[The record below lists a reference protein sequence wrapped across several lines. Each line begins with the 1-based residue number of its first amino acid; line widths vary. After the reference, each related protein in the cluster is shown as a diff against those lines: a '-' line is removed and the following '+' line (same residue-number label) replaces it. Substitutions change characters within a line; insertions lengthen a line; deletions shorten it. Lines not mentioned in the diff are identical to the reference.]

1 MSELSFKPIQT
12 ISEQAKSLSVY
23 MQDREM
29 VTYDELDK
37 VAGES
42 VRTSRGR
49 GWLKTV
55 RRVLQRERN
64 QVWLPVRGVGLKRG
78 NVDEVRDAANHQVTK
93 SRRSS
98 WRGIKQIATVDFR
111 TLNND
116 QRVRFN
122 TTASLLGAIHHMT
135 GSRSVA
141 KIEAAVAV
149 VQDKLPLEKTLA
161 AFGVVSEK
169 EQSN

>member
-12 ISEQAKSLSVY
+12 ISEQAKAIAAY

-29 VTYDELDK
+29 VTYDELDN
-37 VAGES
+37 VAGEPI
-42 VRTSRGR
+42 RQSRGY
-49 GWLKTV
+49 GWLATA
-55 RRVLQRERN
+55 RRILQRERD
-64 QVWLPVRGVGLKRG
+64 QVWLSVRGVGLKRA
-78 NVDEVRDAANHQVTK
+78 NVDEVRDSANNCVTK

-98 WRGIKQIATVDFR
+98 WRGIKQLATVDFS

-135 GSRSVA
+135 GTKSVA
-141 KIEAAVAV
+141 KIEGAVAV
-149 VQDKLPLEKTLA
+149 AQDKLPVQKTLA
-161 AFGVVSEK
+161 AFGVVNEK
-169 EQSN
+169 ETST